1 MTTIALL
8 LYLAITAIDLDMIS
22 VPLTGDVRVPLTQGA
37 RAELKREGTVTRI
50 RIDVDKIAGPATLGP
65 ALNTYVVW
73 AVTPEALY
81 DNLGEL
87 EIRGAKAQ
95 FAATT
100 PFTQFGILITAEPHY
115 MVDKPSSAVV
125 YRGQNPETELRR
137 KVVPVEV
144 GGYDYSQLKAPAA
157 APYNIVVQARTA
169 FQIAQAAGAA
179 TLAPADFRNAQVALG
194 AMEELVSRASPLDIV
209 WPTTNEAIRW
219 SQRSATVARARK

>member
-87 EIRGAKAQ
+87 EIKGAKAQ
-95 FAATT
+95 FAATN

-179 TLAPADFRNAQVALG
+179 TLAPSDFRNAQVALG
-194 AMEELVSRASPLDIV
+194 AMEELVSRASPFDIV

-219 SQRSATVARARK
+219 SQRSATVARAKR